1 MTELKF
7 TVNAEDPEALLK
19 LAEICKSIA
28 LSITC
33 GRPACNMDETTRVLT
48 IPAQGHL
55 VPVPPGAPLIVPGV
69 TEQPG
74 VTEAPAP
81 VTEQPETPFSKLAD
95 LETLTDLKTD
105 SKGRPWD
112 IRIHSSSKKKLQ
124 KTGEWKLK
132 RGADPALV
140 TQLLNTPLTQIQEPA
155 QTQTQE
161 PAQTAGPIQ
170 DNLFTTL
177 MTNLTKW
184 LGEGTMNMKHV
195 NDILAR
201 FNVPSVEYLQ
211 TCNDN
216 DLISTVNFKLVEQW
230 QLLNPNPA

>member
-7 TVNAEDPEALLK
+7 KVSTEDPEALLK

-28 LSITC
+28 VAYVAADHVGSV
-33 GRPACNMDETTRVLT
+33 PSPPVDTT
-48 IPAQGHL
+48 
-55 VPVPPGAPLIVPGV
+55 GAPAVMPPTTFEPQLSEVSGIPNPDPEPQ
-69 TEQPG
+69 TQ
-74 VTEAPAP
+74 APDLELQ
-81 VTEQPETPFSKLAD
+81 TQIQTPFSKLAAP
-95 LETLTDLKTD
+95 EVD

-112 IRIHSSSKKKLQ
+112 IRIHSSSKNKLK

-140 TQLLNTPLTQIQEPA
+140 TQLLNAPLTQIQEPT

-170 DNLFTTL
+170 ENLFTTL

-195 NDILAR
+195 NDVLAR

-216 DLISTVNFKLVEQW
+216 NLISTVNFKLVEQW